1 MVNGPLGRRDATV
14 AGKRDEIGSPSKY
27 ARRRAEAAVSLPQL
41 PPPPPPPPP
50 PHTPPVEAVAA
61 ADIHLTVTLPAA
73 AGGEGDGSATYM
85 PTEHA
90 GWRSGV
96 GRARTTRRL
105 AEASQQQLG
114 EGEACFSVL
123 TQGPPKLGAAS
134 FAGAAGLLPEPPASG
149 SAGQS

>member
-1 MVNGPLGRRDATV
+1 MRGWRGSAVLASKWPSDRLGTL
-14 AGKRDEIGSPSKY
+14 EILASVCDGGC
-27 ARRRAEAAVSLPQL
+27 AV
-41 PPPPPPPPP
+41 
-50 PHTPPVEAVAA
+50 VCVRF
-61 ADIHLTVTLPAA
+61 

-149 SAGQS
+149 SAGRS